1 MKLGER
7 LAVVEGHYE
16 GRFTIQQKSPI
27 SEGMESV
34 TISDEELRQI
44 VEFRGLKLA
53 PVPDKLN
60 RRDDVRVAL
69 LASLT
74 AAQSML
80 KDAHERKISPNKT
93 MGSDKMF
100 LEMLSSM
107 EETMARA
114 HREIW
119 LEK

>member
-34 TISDEELRQI
+34 TISDEELRHI

-53 PVPDKLN
+53 PAAPDKPN

-74 AAQSML
+74 AAQSIL
-80 KDAHERKISPNKT
+80 KDAHERKVSPNKT

-107 EETMARA
+107 EETMVRAR
-114 HREIW
+114 REIW
-119 LEK
+119 P